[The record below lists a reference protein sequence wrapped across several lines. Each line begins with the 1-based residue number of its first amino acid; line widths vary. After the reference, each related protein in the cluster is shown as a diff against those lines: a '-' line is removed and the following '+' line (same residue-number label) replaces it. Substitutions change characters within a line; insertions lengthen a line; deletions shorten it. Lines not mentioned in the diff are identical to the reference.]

1 MGQGKGK
8 THPLRPTARMNEVGA
23 AGASATYRTQ
33 TFLDA
38 HGVQLLQTSHIGK
51 GRFEMSIMPEGG
63 WIDPPQQ
70 DAQQRPDYP
79 PQPSYTPRSSYLT
92 CKICD
97 RGTLSSKTVFRMS
110 GPAVAIGFILL
121 VPSIL
126 GMIFCALM
134 FLGVNAYTGGESA
147 AIPSESER
155 PFQSAF
161 DANFRRS
168 CAHSGGKAQGMT
180 LEKEQYCEC
189 ALSAFKETG
198 SETMAA
204 QTCIQRV
211 KDGTL
216 EQPSQDIDALYSSN
230 TSHQSPDSAGSNL
243 FRVAGSGFAI
253 ALGIAS
259 FVGGLLGWLLVM
271 RKRVLQ
277 CNVCGAI
284 VNAS

>member
-1 MGQGKGK
+1 
-8 THPLRPTARMNEVGA
+8 MNEVGA
-23 AGASATYRTQ
+23 AAASATHRTQ

-38 HGVQLLQTSHIGK
+38 HGVQLLQTSHVGK

-126 GMIFCALM
+126 GMIFSALM

-161 DANFRRS
+161 DAKFRRN
-168 CAHSGGKAQGMT
+168 CANSFRRENPSITHS
-180 LEKEQYCEC
+180 EIEQICKC
-189 ALSAFKETG
+189 KLSAYKETG
-198 SETMAA
+198 LETIDAA
-204 QTCIQRV
+204 QTCAQETIN
-211 KDGTL
+211 GTL
-216 EQPSQDIDALYSSN
+216 DKPSQDIDALYSSN
-230 TSHQSPDSAGSNL
+230 SPHQSPDSAGSNL